1 MKWWRW
7 GSKQMSPHEREITES
22 IKSLKTLT
30 VRDGRVSIDPSE
42 VLLQP
47 GYLEDRKRAAQ
58 LVKHRNPSAL
68 EIRREWG
75 SLSDSKWTNWHDL
88 SPSG

>member
-1 MKWWRW
+1 MNAEQGE
-7 GSKQMSPHEREITES
+7 GSETLAMGIKTPVSPHEREITEL
-22 IKSLKTLT
+22 ITSLKTLT

-58 LVKHRNPSAL
+58 LVKKTHPIS
-68 EIRREWG
+68 I
-75 SLSDSKWTNWHDL
+75 
-88 SPSG
+88 